1 MLTCGAFYGGSAD
14 GGSAMWIVLYVA
26 TIASLSALGLVP
38 TLPVETDESPA
49 PDSEM

>member
-1 MLTCGAFYGGSAD
+1 MLTCGALYGGSAD
-14 GGSAMWIVLYVA
+14 WGSAMWIVLYVA